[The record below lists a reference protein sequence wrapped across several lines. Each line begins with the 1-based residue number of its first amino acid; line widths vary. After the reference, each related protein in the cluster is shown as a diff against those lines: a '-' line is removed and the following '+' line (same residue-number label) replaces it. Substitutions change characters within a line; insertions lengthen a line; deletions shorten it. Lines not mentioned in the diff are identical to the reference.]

1 MQRLIDPPSP
11 FISKLLA
18 EYPSAGIFI
27 VGGAVRD
34 VLLGWPVKDYDLVA
48 QGIPLDALISSLEK
62 LGEVNLVGKRF
73 GVIKFRPQDDA
84 HFFDIALPRKE
95 RSINFSGA
103 YRDFEIQSD
112 YLLPIEEDLAR
123 RDFTINAM
131 AYDLRHNTIVD
142 PFFGQKDLK
151 AKTIRTVG
159 SAATRFQ
166 EDYSRMLRAVRFA
179 SRFGFSISE
188 KTAAA
193 IKKMA
198 HHLHDKLGD
207 EWIVSRKRSA
217 KNSSKPSMRV
227 RVLY

>member
-1 MQRLIDPPSP
+1 M
-11 FISKLLA
+11 
-18 EYPSAGIFI
+18 
-27 VGGAVRD
+27 
-34 VLLGWPVKDYDLVA
+34 VA

-227 RVLY
+227 RVLYELMDELNLLKTVFPTQALQACKQTPPYHTEALF